1 MMDAGKAAS
10 ARLHEI
16 AVEIIR
22 LKLCP
27 GGMQSFFGLAFELD
41 ELADRVAQMEE
52 AARPLT

>member
-27 GGMQSFFGLAFELD
+27 GGMQSFSGLPSNWTSWPTAW
-41 ELADRVAQMEE
+41 R
-52 AARPLT
+52 RWKRRRGR

>member
-1 MMDAGKAAS
+1 MDAGKAAS